1 MEQSTLR
8 KGSAA
13 SNSIHLGV
21 GRVEFETRL
30 RSGSAMEAASLPLA
44 ASGFLSRAPLAAAAA
59 CCSRSNLS
67 CVRAALQALEAHEAS
82 KPPRP
87 SPRRNAVAEVKA
99 APDPVAALTR
109 FEDVLQTQD
118 CNIILRHY
126 GDTRSWDELS
136 KVFGWM
142 QEHLMLNFA
151 SYSSYFKYLGL
162 SRNPARALQVYGAI
176 QDQSTRVHVS
186 VCNSVLGCLVKN
198 GRFDSSFKLYDEMIR
213 EGLSPDLFTYSTL
226 LSGCVKLK
234 QGYTKAMELIKELNS
249 RGLHMDSVIYGT
261 LLAICASHNYCEE
274 AEVYFQKMKDDGHNP
289 NLFHYSSLLNAYSE
303 NGNYGKAE
311 LLMKDLRSSG
321 LTPNKVILTTLL
333 KVYSKGGLFDKAKEL
348 LIELEASGFAQDE
361 MSYCILID
369 SLVKGGKIWDA
380 MMLFNE
386 MKEKGVK
393 SDGYAFS
400 IMISALHRGGYR
412 QESKQLANE
421 FEAKNATYDLVMLN
435 TSLRAY
441 CSTNDMES
449 VMRMLKKM
457 DESNIS
463 PDNITFNTLIRY
475 FCKGKIYHLAYKTIE
490 DMHTKGHQLNEELCS
505 EVMVQ
510 LGEAG
515 FPSEAF
521 SVYNMLR
528 YSKRT
533 VCKSLHEKVLGIL
546 VPAGLLKD
554 AYIVVKDN
562 AQLISPR
569 FLDKFARSFMV
580 SGNINL
586 INDVM
591 KALNRSGWRISQD
604 VFGRAIQRYIQK
616 PDKKQLLLCLLDW
629 MTGQGYS
636 VDSSSRN
643 LLLKNAQLFGPK
655 QLIAEI
661 LSKQQAVSRTT
672 GQRHKMIN

>member
-1 MEQSTLR
+1 
-8 KGSAA
+8 
-13 SNSIHLGV
+13 
-21 GRVEFETRL
+21 
-30 RSGSAMEAASLPLA
+30 MEAASLPLA
-44 ASGFLSRAPLAAAAA
+44 ASRFLSPPATAPS
-59 CCSRSNLS
+59 CSRPRSLPF
-67 CVRAALQALEAHEAS
+67 VRAAPKVLEAREAP
-82 KPPRP
+82 KTLRT
-87 SPRRNAVAEVKA
+87 SPRRSAVAEVKA
-99 APDPVAALTR
+99 ATDPVAALTR
-109 FEDVLQTQD
+109 FEHVLQTQD

-126 GDTRSWDELS
+126 GEIRRWDVLS
-136 KVFGWM
+136 KVFVWM
-142 QEHLMLNFA
+142 QEHDMLNIA

-162 SRNPARALQVYGAI
+162 SRNVSKVLQVYGAI

-198 GRFDSSFKLYDEMIR
+198 GRSDSTFKLYDEMIR
-213 EGLSPDLFTYSTL
+213 EG
-226 LSGCVKLK
+226 CMKLR
-234 QGYTKAMELIKELNS
+234 QGYTKALELINELNS
-249 RGLHMDSVIYGT
+249 RGLQMDSVIYGT

-274 AEVYFQKMKDDGHNP
+274 AEVYFQKLKDEGHKP

-303 NGNYGKAE
+303 NSYYEKAE

-321 LTPNKVILTTLL
+321 LIPNKVILTTLL

-361 MSYCILID
+361 MPYCILID
-369 SLVKGGKIWDA
+369 ALAKGGKIWEA
-380 MMLFNE
+380 TMLFND
-386 MKEKGVK
+386 MKEKGFK

-412 QESKQLANE
+412 EEAKKLAKE
-421 FEAKNATYDLVMLN
+421 FEDQNATYDLVMLN

-441 CSTNDMES
+441 CNTNDTES
-449 VMRMLKKM
+449 VMRMLKKL
-457 DESNIS
+457 DELNIS
-463 PDNITFNTLIRY
+463 PDHITFNTLIRY
-475 FCKGKIYHLAYKTIE
+475 FCKAKVYHLAYKTIE

-505 EVMVQ
+505 EVMAQ

-515 FPSEAF
+515 FHSEAF
-521 SVYNMLR
+521 SVYNMMR

-554 AYIVVKDN
+554 AYIVIKDN
-562 AQLISPR
+562 SDLISPR
-569 FLDKFARSFMV
+569 SLENFAGEFMI

-591 KALNRSGWRISQD
+591 KALNHSGWRISQD
-604 VFGRAIQRYIQK
+604 IFGRAIQRYIQK

-643 LLLKNAQLFGPK
+643 LLLKNAQLFGQK

-661 LSKQQAVSRTT
+661 LSKQQAASRAT
-672 GQRHKMIN
+672 GQRTKLFID

>member
-1 MEQSTLR
+1 ME
-8 KGSAA
+8 A
-13 SNSIHLGV
+13 
-21 GRVEFETRL
+21 
-30 RSGSAMEAASLPLA
+30 AASLPLV
-44 ASGFLSRAPLAAAAA
+44 ASRFLSPPPALAAAGAASAA
-59 CCSRSNLS
+59 CCSPRSLS
-67 CVRAALQALEAHEAS
+67 CARAAPRALEAPRAS
-82 KPPRP
+82 RPPRP
-87 SPRRNAVAEVKA
+87 SPRRSAVAEVKA
-99 APDPVAALTR
+99 TPDPVAALTR

-126 GDTRSWDELS
+126 GETRRWNELS

-142 QEHLMLNFA
+142 QDHDMLNIA

-176 QDQSTRVHVS
+176 QEHSTRIHVS

-213 EGLSPDLFTYSTL
+213 EGLSPDPFTYSTL
-226 LSGCVKLK
+226 LSGCMKLK
-234 QGYTKAMELIKELNS
+234 KGYTKAMELINELNS
-249 RGLHMDSVIYGT
+249 SNLQMDSVIYGT
-261 LLAICASHNYCEE
+261 LLAICASHNCCEK
-274 AEVYFQKMKDDGHNP
+274 AEEYFQKMKDEGHDP

-303 NGNYGKAE
+303 NANYEKAE
-311 LLMKDLRSSG
+311 LLMKDLRTSG

-333 KVYSKGGLFDKAKEL
+333 KVYSKGGLFEKAKEL
-348 LIELEASGFAQDE
+348 LTELEASGFAQDE
-361 MSYCILID
+361 MPYCILID
-369 SLVKGGKIWDA
+369 GLAKGGKIWEA

-400 IMISALHRGGYR
+400 IMISALHRGGYH
-412 QESKQLANE
+412 QESKQLAKE
-421 FEAKNATYDLVMLN
+421 FEANNATYDLVMLN

-449 VMRMLKKM
+449 VMIMLKKM
-457 DESNIS
+457 DELNIS
-463 PDNITFNTLIRY
+463 PDDITFNTLIRY
-475 FCKGKIYHLAYKTIE
+475 FCKGKVYHLAYKTIE

-505 EVMVQ
+505 EIMMQ

-533 VCKSLHEKVLGIL
+533 VRKSLHEKILHIL

-562 AQLISPR
+562 AEFISPR
-569 FLDKFARSFMV
+569 SLEKFARSFMV

-604 VFGRAIQRYIQK
+604 IFGKAIQRYMQK
-616 PDKKQLLLCLLDW
+616 PDKKQLLLCILDW

-643 LLLKNAQLFGPK
+643 LLLRNAQLFGPK

-661 LSKQQAVSRTT
+661 LSKQQAASRTQAKGT
-672 GQRHKMIN
+672 KND

>member
-1 MEQSTLR
+1 
-8 KGSAA
+8 
-13 SNSIHLGV
+13 
-21 GRVEFETRL
+21 
-30 RSGSAMEAASLPLA
+30 MEAASLPLA
-44 ASGFLSRAPLAAAAA
+44 TSRFLSPPAAAAS
-59 CCSRSNLS
+59 CSRTRSLPF
-67 CVRAALQALEAHEAS
+67 VRAANQALEARKVPKAQ
-82 KPPRP
+82 RP

-109 FEDVLQTQD
+109 LEDVLQTQD

-126 GDTRSWDELS
+126 GEIRRWDVLS

-142 QEHLMLNFA
+142 QQHDMLNIA

-162 SRNPARALQVYGAI
+162 SRNAAKALQVFGSI
-176 QDQSTRVHVS
+176 QDQSARVNVS
-186 VCNSVLGCLVKN
+186 VCNSLLGCLVKN
-198 GRFDSSFKLYDEMIR
+198 GRSDITFKLYDEMIR
-213 EGLSPDLFTYSTL
+213 GGLSPDLFTYSTL
-226 LSGCVKLK
+226 LSGCMKLK
-234 QGYTKAMELIKELNS
+234 HGYAKAMELINELNS
-249 RGLHMDSVIYGT
+249 RGLQMDSVIYGT

-274 AEVYFQKMKDDGHNP
+274 AEAYFKKLKDEGHNP
-289 NLFHYSSLLNAYSE
+289 NLFHYSSLLNAYSVNSYYE
-303 NGNYGKAE
+303 KAE

-333 KVYSKGGLFDKAKEL
+333 KVYSKGGLFEKAKEL
-348 LIELEASGFAQDE
+348 LTELEASGFAQDE
-361 MSYCILID
+361 MAYCILID
-369 SLVKGGKIWDA
+369 ALAKGGKIWEA
-380 MMLFNE
+380 TMVFNE

-412 QESKQLANE
+412 EEAKELAKE
-421 FEAKNATYDLVMLN
+421 FEDQNATYDLVMLN

-441 CSTNDMES
+441 CNTYDTES

-457 DESNIS
+457 DELNIS
-463 PDNITFNTLIRY
+463 PDDITFNTLIRY
-475 FCKGKIYHLAYKTIE
+475 FCKAKVYHLAYKTIV

-521 SVYNMLR
+521 SVYNMMR

-554 AYIVVKDN
+554 AYIVIKET
-562 AQLISPR
+562 
-569 FLDKFARSFMV
+569 
-580 SGNINL
+580 
-586 INDVM
+586 
-591 KALNRSGWRISQD
+591 
-604 VFGRAIQRYIQK
+604 FGRVIQRYIQK

-643 LLLKNAQLFGPK
+643 LLLKNAQLFGQK

-661 LSKQQAVSRTT
+661 LSKQQTASRITN
-672 GQRHKMIN
+672 KLID

>member
-1 MEQSTLR
+1 ME
-8 KGSAA
+8 A
-13 SNSIHLGV
+13 
-21 GRVEFETRL
+21 
-30 RSGSAMEAASLPLA
+30 AASLPLP
-44 ASGFLSRAPLAAAAA
+44 ASRFLSPPPHPTPAAAAAAA
-59 CCSRSNLS
+59 CCSRRNIS
-67 CVRAALQALEAHEAS
+67 CARAAPRALEAPQAS
-82 KPPRP
+82 RPPPRP
-87 SPRRNAVAEVKA
+87 SPRRSAVAEVKA

-126 GDTRSWDELS
+126 GETRRWDELS

-142 QEHLMLNFA
+142 QEHDMLNIA

-176 QDQSTRVHVS
+176 RENPTRIHVS

-213 EGLSPDLFTYSTL
+213 EGLSPDLFTYST
-226 LSGCVKLK
+226 
-234 QGYTKAMELIKELNS
+234 
-249 RGLHMDSVIYGT
+249 MDSVIYGT
-261 LLAICASHNYCEE
+261 LLAICASHNCCEK
-274 AEVYFQKMKDDGHNP
+274 AEEYFQKMKDEGHKP

-303 NGNYGKAE
+303 NANYEKAD

-333 KVYSKGGLFDKAKEL
+333 KVYSKGGLFEKAREL
-348 LIELEASGFAQDE
+348 LTELEASGFAQDE
-361 MSYCILID
+361 MPYCILID
-369 SLVKGGKIWDA
+369 GLVKERKIWEA
-380 MMLFNE
+380 MILFND

-412 QESKQLANE
+412 EESKQLAKE

-449 VMRMLKKM
+449 VMIMLRKM

-463 PDNITFNTLIRY
+463 PDAITFNTLIRY
-475 FCKGKIYHLAYKTIE
+475 FCMAKVYHLAYKTIQ

-505 EVMVQ
+505 EIMMQ

-528 YSKRT
+528 YGKRT
-533 VCKSLHEKVLGIL
+533 VCKSLHEKVLCIL

-554 AYIVVKDN
+554 AYVVVKDN
-562 AQLISPR
+562 SEFISR
-569 FLDKFARSFMV
+569 RSLGNFARSFMA

-591 KALNRSGWRISQD
+591 KAVHRSGWRISQD
-604 VFGRAIQRYIQK
+604 IFGKAIQRYIQK

-643 LLLKNAQLFGPK
+643 LLLRNAQLFGQK

-661 LSKQQAVSRTT
+661 LSKQQGASRITS
-672 GQRHKMIN
+672 QRHQK

>member
-1 MEQSTLR
+1 
-8 KGSAA
+8 
-13 SNSIHLGV
+13 
-21 GRVEFETRL
+21 
-30 RSGSAMEAASLPLA
+30 MEAASLPLA
-44 ASGFLSRAPLAAAAA
+44 TSRFLSPPAAAAS
-59 CCSRSNLS
+59 CSRTRSIPF
-67 CVRAALQALEAHEAS
+67 VRAANQALEARKVPKAQ
-82 KPPRP
+82 RP

-109 FEDVLQTQD
+109 LEDVLQPQD

-126 GDTRSWDELS
+126 GEIRRWDVLS

-142 QEHLMLNFA
+142 QEHDMLNIA

-162 SRNPARALQVYGAI
+162 SRNAAKALQVYGSI
-176 QDQSTRVHVS
+176 QDQSTRVNVS
-186 VCNSVLGCLVKN
+186 VCNSLLGCLVKN
-198 GRFDSSFKLYDEMIR
+198 GRSDSTFKLYDEMIR
-213 EGLSPDLFTYSTL
+213 GGLSSDLFTYSTL
-226 LSGCVKLK
+226 LSGCMKLK
-234 QGYTKAMELIKELNS
+234 HGYAKAMELINELNS
-249 RGLHMDSVIYGT
+249 RGLQMDSVIYGT

-274 AEVYFQKMKDDGHNP
+274 AEAYFKKLKDEGHNP
-289 NLFHYSSLLNAYSE
+289 NLFHYSSLLNAYSVNSYYE
-303 NGNYGKAE
+303 KAE

-333 KVYSKGGLFDKAKEL
+333 KVYSKGGLFEKAKEL
-348 LIELEASGFAQDE
+348 LTELEASGFAQDE
-361 MSYCILID
+361 MAYCILID
-369 SLVKGGKIWDA
+369 ALAKGGKIWEA
-380 MMLFNE
+380 TMVFNE

-412 QESKQLANE
+412 EEAKKLAKE
-421 FEAKNATYDLVMLN
+421 FEDQNATYDLVMLN

-441 CSTNDMES
+441 CNTYDTES

-457 DESNIS
+457 DELNIS
-463 PDNITFNTLIRY
+463 PDDITFNTLIRY
-475 FCKGKIYHLAYKTIE
+475 FCEAKVYHLAYKTIV

-521 SVYNMLR
+521 SVYNMMR

-554 AYIVVKDN
+554 ACIVIKDN
-562 AQLISPR
+562 GESISPR
-569 FLDKFARSFMV
+569 SLEKFATQFMI

-591 KALNRSGWRISQD
+591 KALNHSGWRISQET
-604 VFGRAIQRYIQK
+604 FGRAIQRYIQK

-643 LLLKNAQLFGPK
+643 LLLKNAQLFGQK

-661 LSKQQAVSRTT
+661 LSKQQAASRITN
-672 GQRHKMIN
+672 KLID